1 MTGIYVISDLSEPKT
16 SINRNDPVWDDVVYK
31 RYTTVVDALAGYSN
45 VVGFFAGV
53 CCVYNGTFVDSNE
66 TRERGI

>member
-31 RYTTVVDALAGYSN
+31 RYTAVIDALAGYSN

-53 CCVYNGTFVDSNE
+53 CGVYNRTFVDSNAI
-66 TRERGI
+66 RERGI